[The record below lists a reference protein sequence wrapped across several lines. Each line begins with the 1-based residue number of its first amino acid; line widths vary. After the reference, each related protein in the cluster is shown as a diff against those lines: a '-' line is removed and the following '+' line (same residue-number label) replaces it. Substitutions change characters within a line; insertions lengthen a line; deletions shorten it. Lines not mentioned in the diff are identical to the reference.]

1 MVENCNSTEPTTGFQ
16 KSQGKSS
23 LLSLPKAS
31 ILSLVNVPEV
41 AELSDAKGWFRDMSM
56 SVCVG
61 RMGWG
66 EASCL
71 GGCFYRDSRSCHRHK
86 VNLKRHEN
94 RNNYQT
100 TKEFTEK
107 IFNRQLVYITHRFL
121 LVLFFF
127 FPKYPKWQ
135 WNGTNIYIFYQ
146 THKKPDIKKSKQRMW
161 REEKGVWKMMGTISS
176 NTG

>member
-1 MVENCNSTEPTTGFQ
+1 MC
-16 KSQGKSS
+16 
-23 LLSLPKAS
+23 
-31 ILSLVNVPEV
+31 
-41 AELSDAKGWFRDMSM
+41 
-56 SVCVG
+56 VCVG

-127 FPKYPKWQ
+127 SPSTPSDSEMAL
-135 WNGTNIYIFYQ
+135 IYIYFTRHIKSQ
-146 THKKPDIKKSKQRMW
+146 TSRSQNRECGEKKKEYGR
-161 REEKGVWKMMGTISS
+161 
-176 NTG
+176 